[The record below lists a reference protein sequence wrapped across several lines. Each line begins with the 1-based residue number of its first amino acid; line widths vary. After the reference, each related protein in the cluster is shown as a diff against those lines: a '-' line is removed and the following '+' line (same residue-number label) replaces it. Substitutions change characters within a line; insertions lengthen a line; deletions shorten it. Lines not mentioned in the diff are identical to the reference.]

1 LIISD
6 CLHCQINDLVE
17 QQIAGDENDP
27 LAVASKIVE
36 SLADL
41 ILSMPQS
48 GQALMIAEVLSQ
60 FGYIM
65 LEKSGVI
72 DDGSSSATH

>member
-1 LIISD
+1 MSD

-17 QQIAGDENDP
+17 QQIAGGENDP
-27 LAVASKIVE
+27 LALASKIAE

-41 ILSMPQS
+41 ILSVPQS
-48 GQALMIAEVLSQ
+48 EQALMIAEVLRQ
-60 FGYIM
+60 FGDVM
-65 LEKSGVI
+65 LEKGGAI